1 MAVRNMNLAALR
13 AVILVVE
20 LLTFLMATAVLTYF
34 ISYVAAPEFAPGS
47 EPPADFPVVVYDGDR
62 ERPDAKRYR
71 VMPWSD
77 WQSYAEKNPGAS
89 LLLPELSRALQVGDQ
104 DQASFSVTNG
114 GELRQA
120 VELTWRSGSEE
131 RRARYVAQARALE
144 PRSLHT
150 INTRTFLL
158 AALGGFGAGMLIGRF
173 MRRRWLPR
181 PGDVVMLPPR

>member
-1 MAVRNMNLAALR
+1 MNLSALR
-13 AVILVVE
+13 AVILVTE
-20 LLTFLMATAVLTYF
+20 LLTFLMVTTVMTYF

-47 EPPADFPVVVYDGDR
+47 EPPADFPVIAYDGDR
-62 ERPDAKRYR
+62 EKPDAKRYR

-77 WQSYAEKNPGAS
+77 WQGYAEGNPGAS
-89 LLLPELSRALQVGDQ
+89 LLLPEQSRALQVGDQ
-104 DQASFSVTNG
+104 DQASFSVTDS
-114 GELRQA
+114 GESRQT
-120 VELTWRSGSEE
+120 VELTWRSGNEE
-131 RRARYVAQARALE
+131 RRARYLAQARALE

-181 PGDVVMLPPR
+181 PGDIITLPPTSK